1 MNQKDVVNV
10 EQKENKLEDQE
21 TAISRNFKKNNE
33 DPFLGIFF
41 SCWIGK
47 SRNCQNQTNLLIDK
61 LEPKVGLLLNEKE
74 R

>member
-21 TAISRNFKKNNE
+21 TAISRNYKKNNE

-41 SCWIGK
+41 SCRTGK
-47 SRNCQNQTNLLIDK
+47 RRNCQNQIDRLI
-61 LEPKVGLLLNEKE
+61 
-74 R
+74 

>member
-41 SCWIGK
+41 SC
-47 SRNCQNQTNLLIDK
+47 
-61 LEPKVGLLLNEKE
+61 
-74 R
+74 